1 MLWRDFETEAPRL
14 SHSARSV
21 IERFG
26 FVYLGTVRR
35 DGAPRISPV
44 EAHIVDGHLML
55 VMVAVSQK
63 LRDLARDPRV
73 NLQSPVVDAEHPG
86 VELKLRARV
95 MEVDGGQR
103 AATADAVDAASGW
116 GRQPSY

>member
-1 MLWRDFETEAPRL
+1 
-14 SHSARSV
+14 V

-55 VMVAVSQK
+55 VMVAVSQT

-73 NLQSPVVDAEHPG
+73 NL
-86 VELKLRARV
+86 
-95 MEVDGGQR
+95 
-103 AATADAVDAASGW
+103 
-116 GRQPSY
+116 